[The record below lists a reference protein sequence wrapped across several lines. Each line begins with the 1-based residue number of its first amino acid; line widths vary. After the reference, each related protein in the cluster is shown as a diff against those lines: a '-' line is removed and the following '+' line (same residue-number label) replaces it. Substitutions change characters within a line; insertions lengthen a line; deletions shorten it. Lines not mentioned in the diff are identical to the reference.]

1 MEVPVY
7 LVNGFLES
15 GKTTFVNETLKDP
28 DFTNGEKTLLILCEE
43 GIEEYDEKLLAS
55 LNMDIVSVDEEEEF
69 TEEFLRECKDHYRP
83 ERVMIEFNGTWN
95 VENFL
100 EMELPKGWMMVQ
112 IITTIDASTY
122 NNYMNNMKSIMVGHF
137 KYSDTIIF
145 NRCDDSTDKVAL
157 RRTIKPVNRKGQI
170 IYESADGV
178 TDDAGEEVLP
188 FDINADVIELF
199 DEDYGLFYM
208 DALEHP
214 EKYDGKTV
222 RFRAMVYKSERL
234 PKGSFVPGRFAMTCC
249 EDDVAFIGFLCKAQK
264 AGPLPYE
271 FLKMR
276 SWITL
281 TAKIK
286 CEYYKEY
293 RGDGPILYAQRIEK
307 AEEPKEKLVYFN

>member
-1 MEVPVY
+1 MEIPVY

-15 GKTTFVNETLKDP
+15 GKTSFVNETFSDP
-28 DFTNGEKTLLILCEE
+28 EFTNGEKTLLILCEE
-43 GIEEYDEKLLAS
+43 GIEEYDEKQLAAM
-55 LNMDIVSVDEEEEF
+55 NVDIVTVEEEEEF
-69 TEEFLRECKDHYRP
+69 TEELLAQYQSFYRP
-83 ERVMIEFNGTWN
+83 QRVMIEWNGMWN

-100 EMELPKGWMMVQ
+100 ELELPDNWEMVQ

-122 NNYMNNMKSIMVGHF
+122 NNYLNNMKSIMIGQF

-145 NRCDDSTDKVAL
+145 NRCDDSTDKIAL
-157 RRTIKPVNRKGQI
+157 RRSVKPVNRKGQI
-170 IYESADGV
+170 IYESENGV

-188 FDINADVIELF
+188 FDLNAEIIDLY
-199 DEDYGLFYM
+199 DEDFGLFYM
-208 DALEHP
+208 DALDNP
-214 EKYDGKTV
+214 KKYDGKTV
-222 RFRAMVYKSERL
+222 RFRAMVYKSNQF

-249 EDDVAFIGFLCKAQK
+249 ADDIAFIGFLCKAGK
-264 AGPLPYE
+264 AGPLPFE

-276 SWITL
+276 SWITV

-293 RGDGPILYAQRIEK
+293 RGEGPILYAQRIEK